1 MDDFVCSSPVNPVAA
16 ALLGLGGSISREHRG
31 KPKRILIEPKSMSA
45 RHHLA
50 LSVEHRT
57 TPLTLSIA
65 PPSPNTIQTIAPF
78 HMASAPFGLP
88 PPGWSL
94 GSKRGR
100 RTRAVP
106 RLRNHRCHS
115 INSAGRALDLSVNT
129 LQLVLQDRIAVRDC
143 TCTCTSMKEL
153 QPS

>member
-1 MDDFVCSSPVNPVAA
+1 MDDFVCSPPVNPVAA

-65 PPSPNTIQTIAPF
+65 PPSPNTIQTIAPS
-78 HMASAPFGLP
+78 HGLGPLWIAALRVVPGVQKGSA
-88 PPGWSL
+88 
-94 GSKRGR
+94 
-100 RTRAVP
+100 
-106 RLRNHRCHS
+106 
-115 INSAGRALDLSVNT
+115 D
-129 LQLVLQDRIAVRDC
+129 
-143 TCTCTSMKEL
+143 
-153 QPS
+153 

>member
-65 PPSPNTIQTIAPF
+65 ARQHYPNNQTVGTLYSTA
-78 HMASAPFGLP
+78 
-88 PPGWSL
+88 PGWSL
-94 GSKRGR
+94 GSIRSWKWL
-100 RTRAVP
+100 TKDYKTTLSSLLVP
-106 RLRNHRCHS
+106 KNMLDPSVCFLPHIMQNKLH
-115 INSAGRALDLSVNT
+115 NTWDLS
-129 LQLVLQDRIAVRDC
+129 DWGA
-143 TCTCTSMKEL
+143 
-153 QPS
+153 